1 MHFYLLSLNE
11 NWLITVQ
18 IRAHLYVRFT
28 SEPVTSRINQISPNC
43 AHSNCFKSLNG
54 SLNETMNV
62 VRPQP
67 SNYQRFN
74 SFAARCFAASSWV
87 VCWFCWFAQKREKRN
102 KDIHFI
108 SLQNSFRPYQRNL
121 LTRSR

>member
-67 SNYQRFN
+67 SNYGIIQ
-74 SFAARCFAASSWV
+74 RCFGQ
-87 VCWFCWFAQKREKRN
+87 FAPRRRKFSAKTSD
-102 KDIHFI
+102 KWG
-108 SLQNSFRPYQRNL
+108 S
-121 LTRSR
+121 